1 METAQDN
8 TSYDLGPVPIKKMY
22 DPTQYGFLGFF
33 LSLIPVLIMSFAN
46 SKVIPNG
53 TAIRKKMKM
62 FLIMF
67 ILLIVAD
74 IGIMGW
80 AAYTLGNGLSKAIK
94 ENPQAMLRVVTTGN
108 PDTFINEYLSEDIK
122 LAKEINNNSGTILFI
137 LNIILL
143 VFTVRF
149 TNRNEVPAYKELKAQ
164 NQIKIRKPLLP
175 ILAGLA
181 FLAAIYFGLPPVLE
195 LIIKNLAFKS

>member
-1 METAQDN
+1 
-8 TSYDLGPVPIKKMY
+8 
-22 DPTQYGFLGFF
+22 
-33 LSLIPVLIMSFAN
+33 
-46 SKVIPNG
+46 
-53 TAIRKKMKM
+53 
-62 FLIMF
+62 
-67 ILLIVAD
+67 
-74 IGIMGW
+74 
-80 AAYTLGNGLSKAIK
+80 
-94 ENPQAMLRVVTTGN
+94 
-108 PDTFINEYLSEDIK
+108 
-122 LAKEINNNSGTILFI
+122 
-137 LNIILL
+137 L